1 MNKKT
6 VKDIDVFDKKVL
18 VRVDFNVP
26 IVDGAI
32 SDDTRI
38 REALGTINYL
48 IEKGAKV
55 ILVSHLGRPD
65 GKVAKK
71 YSLKPVYNRLKELMP
86 NVKIY
91 FSKDVVGDDAKKK
104 AKELKMGQVLL
115 LENVRF
121 EAGEEENDKAFA
133 KKLANLAD
141 VYVLDAFGT
150 AHRKHAS
157 TYGVAKLLPSA
168 IGFLVEKELT
178 MICDNMASPKRPF
191 VGILGGAKVKDKL
204 GIVDGLLDKVDTLII
219 GGGMAYTFLYAQGN
233 KIGKSLFDKEKVA
246 ECKKVLKKAKEKN
259 VEILLPVDNIISTDI
274 KNTKNAKLIKDNNI
288 PDDYMGVDI
297 GPKTIKSYVK
307 AIKRAKTVIWNGPM
321 GVFETKEFAV
331 GTYKVAKAVSK
342 VKGVTIIGGGDSAS
356 AVVNMKLNKKVTHIS
371 TGGGASLQLFEGK
384 TLPAVDIIENI

>member
-219 GGGMAYTFLYAQGN
+219 GGGMAYTFLFAQGS

-288 PDDYMGVDI
+288 PEDYMGVDI
-297 GPKTIKSYVK
+297 GPKTIKLYVK

-356 AVVNMKLNKKVTHIS
+356 AIVNMKLNKKVTHIS